1 MIHITLKLLG
11 PFRSLAVGAGT
22 DGVQQLVCEPGTCLS
37 QALLSA
43 PLPEDVPRVIL
54 LNGVQHDND
63 PQLHD
68 GDVIT
73 VFPPIAGGCPEGVC
87 RN

>member
-11 PFRSLAVGAGT
+11 PFRSLAVGADI
-22 DGVQQLVCEPGTCLS
+22 DGAQQLVLAPGACLGE
-37 QALLSA
+37 ALLSA
-43 PLPEDVPRVIL
+43 PLSDDVPRVVL
-54 LNGVQHDND
+54 VNGVQHDED
-63 PQLHD
+63 LPLSD

-73 VFPPIAGGCPEGVC
+73 VCPPIAGGCLESAG